1 MQSFGKFRK
10 SLSAIEQRKATT
22 STITT
27 IPIRDMAKLTR
38 MSTTSMRARSG
49 ARAAAPLILSPRP
62 RRGGLPSW
70 RQTRGGGRV
79 RTFAKEDEDE
89 LYDYSTEKVR
99 SLLKRDSK
107 ELRGVEELG
116 ESAQSF
122 QPSTSA
128 GDEDGSA
135 PSTSPSASPASP
147 FASSASPAAKSP
159 FAGTGGGAPSA
170 AAPKA
175 AKSPFAGTGAAAAGG
190 KPATGGSSLGSISSQ
205 KLMSP
210 FKQDAQD
217 MDVQGD
223 YEDNDRPWW
232 QPQITITQ
240 VAIALSF
247 SLLVV
252 LMLATFSVVLNS
264 GAIRFN
270 DT

>member
-1 MQSFGKFRK
+1 
-10 SLSAIEQRKATT
+10 
-22 STITT
+22 
-27 IPIRDMAKLTR
+27 MAKLMR

-49 ARAAAPLILSPRP
+49 ARAAAPLSLSPRP

-70 RQTRGGGRV
+70 RQTRGGERV
-79 RTFAKEDEDE
+79 RTFAKEDEDEE

-190 KPATGGSSLGSISSQ
+190 KPAPGGSSLGSISSQ

-240 VAIALSF
+240 VVIALSF

>member
-1 MQSFGKFRK
+1 
-10 SLSAIEQRKATT
+10 
-22 STITT
+22 
-27 IPIRDMAKLTR
+27 MAKLMR

-49 ARAAAPLILSPRP
+49 ARAAAPLSLSPRP

-70 RQTRGGGRV
+70 RQTRGGGSV

-128 GDEDGSA
+128 GDEDA

-190 KPATGGSSLGSISSQ
+190 KPAPGGSSLGSITSQ

-240 VAIALSF
+240 VVIALSF

>member
-1 MQSFGKFRK
+1 
-10 SLSAIEQRKATT
+10 
-22 STITT
+22 
-27 IPIRDMAKLTR
+27 MAKLTR

-70 RQTRGGGRV
+70 RQTRGGGRL

-147 FASSASPAAKSP
+147 FASSSSP
-159 FAGTGGGAPSA
+159 
-170 AAPKA
+170 A

-190 KPATGGSSLGSISSQ
+190 KPASGGSSLGSISSQ

>member
-1 MQSFGKFRK
+1 
-10 SLSAIEQRKATT
+10 
-22 STITT
+22 
-27 IPIRDMAKLTR
+27 MAKLMR

-49 ARAAAPLILSPRP
+49 ARAAAPLSLSPRP

-128 GDEDGSA
+128 GDEDA

-147 FASSASPAAKSP
+147 FASSSSPAAKSP

-190 KPATGGSSLGSISSQ
+190 KPAPGGSSLGSISSQ

-240 VAIALSF
+240 VVIALSF